1 MSVVYLMSV
10 RLIGSRCRAVAV
22 SVVDFFL
29 RRRHEVVGKVVGQV
43 EAVQLDVDQVHGQG
57 KLVSI
62 QLSVLD
68 DGIYVK
74 WWTMRQNMWIS
85 WKRLWLAWST
95 SASLQILAST
105 GLGRRDLTISF
116 FAVLPVIFPL
126 CGPRD

>member
-1 MSVVYLMSV
+1 MSV
-10 RLIGSRCRAVAV
+10 RLIGSRRRAVAV

-29 RRRHEVVGKVVGQV
+29 RRRHKVVGKVVGQV

-74 WWTMRQNMWIS
+74 
-85 WKRLWLAWST
+85 
-95 SASLQILAST
+95 
-105 GLGRRDLTISF
+105 
-116 FAVLPVIFPL
+116 
-126 CGPRD
+126 

>member
-1 MSVVYLMSV
+1 M
-10 RLIGSRCRAVAV
+10 
-22 SVVDFFL
+22 
-29 RRRHEVVGKVVGQV
+29 GKVVRQV
-43 EAVQLDVDQVHGQG
+43 EAVQLDVDQVHRQG

-74 WWTMRQNMWIS
+74 WWTMRQNMWTS
-85 WKRLWLAWST
+85 WRRSWITWST

>member
-1 MSVVYLMSV
+1 MSV

-68 DGIYVK
+68 
-74 WWTMRQNMWIS
+74 NN
-85 WKRLWLAWST
+85 
-95 SASLQILAST
+95 
-105 GLGRRDLTISF
+105 
-116 FAVLPVIFPL
+116 IFV
-126 CGPRD
+126 